1 MIRSI
6 RTICLGLSA
15 AIVAAATPAFSSR
28 TPGPLGVTWGVLYG
42 FPPAK
47 SETFMPHARALGAS
61 FARITLYWSQLEPKQ
76 GTMRWNELDAY
87 LDQLKAPEEGM
98 ITLAAASPWATRSK
112 AWVFPSSPA
121 TDPSTYEAF
130 VRAVVEHAKGRVRY
144 FQAETEPNNGFFW
157 SGSADDYAAEQRLF
171 YKTVKAADPHA
182 VVVLAGSD
190 GLFDPTGA
198 DPMPGQDADLA
209 FLSREIAGA
218 NGAFDL
224 FDLHLYGNPYTIP
237 VRVEAVR
244 QAMRAAG
251 TERPIIANEYAGPH
265 FFEFHAN
272 RRWFA
277 ALQGPGATP
286 EAVRALRARAA
297 TLPPETRMFLQPDDA
312 EMAAR
317 LFRLQSNDLVVRN
330 MLALSSG
337 VQRTAF
343 FDLWHDTSQ
352 PDAPNTVLYGA
363 LKLLDH
369 DATGLNRELP
379 LAAPFRRLALA
390 LAGTERVERIALAA
404 NPDVYAFRV
413 ERRGRPALLVA
424 WRRPAT
430 LGDASAPLSVAIPWR
445 GGIKDCAAIDGR
457 TVPVTARQGRASQ
470 RSSLP
475 RRRYWLN
482 KVLMSLDDP
491 L

>member
-1 MIRSI
+1 MIRWFCAA
-6 RTICLGLSA
+6 CLGLSA
-15 AIVAAATPAFSSR
+15 AIAAAATPPPPVR
-28 TPGPLGVTWGVLYG
+28 TAGRLGVTWGVLYG

-47 SETFMPHARALGAS
+47 SESFMPQARALGAS
-61 FARITLYWSQLEPKQ
+61 FSRITLYWSQLEPKQ
-76 GTMRWNELDAY
+76 GTRRWADLDAY
-87 LDQLKAPEEGM
+87 LDQLQAPEEGM
-98 ITLAAASPWATRSK
+98 ITLAAASPWATRSR

-121 TDPSTYEAF
+121 TEPARYEAF
-130 VRAVVEHAKGRVRY
+130 VRAVIEHAKGRVRY

-157 SGSADDYAAEQRLF
+157 AGSADDYAAEQRLF
-171 YKTVKAADPHA
+171 YTTVKAVDPKA
-182 VVVLAGSD
+182 MVVLAGSD

-209 FLSREIAGA
+209 FLKREIAGA
-218 NGAFDL
+218 KGAFDL
-224 FDLHLYGNPYTIP
+224 FDLHLYGDPYTIP
-237 VRVEAVR
+237 ARVEAVR

-251 TERPIIANEYAGPH
+251 TERPIVANEYAGPT

-337 VQRTAF
+337 VERTAI

-390 LAGTERVERIALAA
+390 LAGTARVERIALAA
-404 NPDVYAFRV
+404 SPDVYAFRV

-430 LGDASAPLSVAIPWR
+430 PGAASAPLSVAIPWHGTIK
-445 GGIKDCAAIDGR
+445 GGMAIDGSA
-457 TVPVTARQGRASQ
+457 VAVTARRGMAS
-470 RSSLP
+470 LVVTEVP
-475 RRRYWLN
+475 
-482 KVLMSLDDP
+482 VLAE
-491 L
+491 